1 MLRSGVVS
9 LAGLHPFEMLVSLP
23 PFAGWTAKACE
34 HCFYGGVSNEVLAL
48 ENYVANEL
56 SFLTPIGALYVHG
69 PFSEV
74 RRLLAKCDAA
84 SALFCS
90 RDLLF
95 NLAKCVEIAGEGHSG
110 EWDTVVYKTLALC
123 HPYRTRESAP
133 RSALALLL
141 QYIGTFSEAEARRQ
155 VQRTPGLTPAHR
167 PAHMR
172 GRQAPAPSYRE
183 NASVHTGHL
192 TFGVVTSQP
201 LLTLGSAP
209 TSVVLAPSTVLTL
222 ASHMVSAGPSMESPT
237 PAVFEPFT
245 GETTRADGWKPHTP
259 ASTGAAH
266 GGGGRLCAPTS
277 RLSGPYLRCPRP
289 RSRMGGSRL
298 LAPAGNVMAK
308 ATARRS
314 SLPSPQPGQRQLCT

>member
-1 MLRSGVVS
+1 
-9 LAGLHPFEMLVSLP
+9 
-23 PFAGWTAKACE
+23 
-34 HCFYGGVSNEVLAL
+34 
-48 ENYVANEL
+48 
-56 SFLTPIGALYVHG
+56 
-69 PFSEV
+69 
-74 RRLLAKCDAA
+74 
-84 SALFCS
+84 
-90 RDLLF
+90 
-95 NLAKCVEIAGEGHSG
+95 
-110 EWDTVVYKTLALC
+110 VYKTLALC

-141 QYIGTFSEAEARRQ
+141 QYTGTFSEAEARRQ

-172 GRQAPAPSYRE
+172 GRQAPAPPYRE

-222 ASHMVSAGPSMESPT
+222 ASHTVPAGPSIRAPHLRFSRLSPARQ
-237 PAVFEPFT
+237 PAQTAGRSKHRPPRARLMG
-245 GETTRADGWKPHTP
+245 GE
-259 ASTGAAH
+259 
-266 GGGGRLCAPTS
+266 RLCAPTP
-277 RLSGPYLRCPRP
+277 RLSGPYLRRPRP

-298 LAPAGNVMAK
+298 LAPTGNVMAK

>member
-1 MLRSGVVS
+1 
-9 LAGLHPFEMLVSLP
+9 
-23 PFAGWTAKACE
+23 
-34 HCFYGGVSNEVLAL
+34 
-48 ENYVANEL
+48 
-56 SFLTPIGALYVHG
+56 
-69 PFSEV
+69 
-74 RRLLAKCDAA
+74 
-84 SALFCS
+84 
-90 RDLLF
+90 
-95 NLAKCVEIAGEGHSG
+95 
-110 EWDTVVYKTLALC
+110 VYKTLALC

-245 GETTRADGWKPHTP
+245 GETTRADGWKLHTP

-266 GGGGRLCAPTS
+266 GGGGGCAPPHPACRVRTFAVPVHARAWGGRVFS
-277 RLSGPYLRCPRP
+277 PR
-289 RSRMGGSRL
+289 RG
-298 LAPAGNVMAK
+298 
-308 ATARRS
+308 T
-314 SLPSPQPGQRQLCT
+314 